1 MTPVYQPGTIGWEM
15 PIFEFR
21 CRECGKKFEAL
32 LGANDDPAAEPCPV
46 CGAKG
51 CAKLVSRFRR
61 MRSEN
66 DRIDAI
72 ADQLESMDEPQSA
85 SEMREY
91 VKEMGR
97 ATDDDMSGELEEMF
111 EADLEGAM
119 GDE

>member
-1 MTPVYQPGTIGWEM
+1 MPEVYLPGTMHQEM

-21 CRECGKKFEAL
+21 CPACGAKFEAL
-32 LGANDDPAAEPCPV
+32 LGHGDDPGCEPCPS
-46 CGAKG
+46 CHSTG
-51 CAKLVSRFRR
+51 CIKLVSRFRR

-72 ADQLESMDEPQSA
+72 ADHLETMDEPQSA

-97 ATDDDMSGELEEMF
+97 ATDDDMSDDLEEMF
-111 EADLEGAM
+111 ESDLEGT
-119 GDE
+119 GGEE